1 MTIRSLYRHN
11 DTFFSHSVPSE
22 DNHRYACSPPFTLFI
37 SPSST
42 NHTSS
47 KPFVFS
53 SNKRKPTG
61 IQSTTNAH
69 IDEGPPF
76 RLPLSLLSCFFFLAS
91 FVFFLFFL
99 FGAIAR
105 KAPVSR
111 LIFFQQADLQSS
123 EARPRAGHCRPGMID
138 VEIIIGERSRNK
150 SKNRVKFRCQV
161 MTFDHATGKSRR
173 SSRFDDRTN
182 PTDFGEYLWTL
193 P

>member
-1 MTIRSLYRHN
+1 MNAEKCQAASGQMTIRSLYRHN

-76 RLPLSLLSCFFFLAS
+76 RLPLSLFFPASSSSPPSSSSYSSCSAL
-91 FVFFLFFL
+91 LL
-99 FGAIAR
+99 
-105 KAPVSR
+105 
-111 LIFFQQADLQSS
+111 
-123 EARPRAGHCRPGMID
+123 ERPRFRVSFFSSKPIFNLRRHGRALVIAGP
-138 VEIIIGERSRNK
+138 E
-150 SKNRVKFRCQV
+150 
-161 MTFDHATGKSRR
+161 
-173 SSRFDDRTN
+173 
-182 PTDFGEYLWTL
+182 
-193 P
+193 